1 MGLIVGQSRSKR
13 HGFAFR
19 RPGMALRNGTRRD
32 LWPELRHMLS
42 EIDELPNV
50 GRENR
55 PLARSREI
63 AQEIVGLKLAE
74 RVGVIARDFRKP
86 NVYSGFWLISRNG
99 NDLASSNLRL
109 HFRPFTGACRFFYF
123 DDTRNGTRR
132 DGHRKCPRSQST
144 GRDGGC
150 ALSAPACSASCRECR
165 TPRPSPASSRSTCGD
180 DRAPWPITARSA
192 IGLRRT
198 GS

>member
-123 DDTRNGTRR
+123 DDTRNGIHGLLPLSKSTWAIAERVVSAVIHPASDERR
-132 DGHRKCPRSQST
+132 VRVRAIMENPHTGGQSLKS
-144 GRDGGC
+144 GLEGLVISR
-150 ALSAPACSASCRECR
+150 
-165 TPRPSPASSRSTCGD
+165 PRPVPV
-180 DRAPWPITARSA
+180 
-192 IGLRRT
+192 
-198 GS
+198 